1 MILCTLAFA
10 FVLGLMQWRVW
21 VVPPLVIAAVVI
33 NLGVG
38 SGWNFRTWEPLS
50 NPIFVDLVMKLLL
63 ANLVA
68 CVLGY
73 GVGRLIAFIMG
84 RLARSFRTPLE

>member
-1 MILCTLAFA
+1 MIFYTVAFA
-10 FVLGLMQWRVW
+10 FVLGLTRWRVL

-33 NLGVG
+33 DLGVG
-38 SGWNFRTWEPLS
+38 AGWNFEIWKS
-50 NPIFVDLVMKLLL
+50 FNNPIFVDLVLKLLL
-63 ANLVA
+63 ANVVA

-73 GVGRLIAFIMG
+73 GAGRLIALVMG